1 MFRRSFSL
9 GLILLWALAG
19 ALFASIWFVT
29 SGQWPPT
36 WARIAAGVVLLPVL
50 MPFEASLARRSE
62 GRHRR
67 GAVS

>member
-9 GLILLWALAG
+9 GLMLLWALAG
-19 ALFASIWFVT
+19 ALFFGIWYLT
-29 SGQWPPT
+29 SGQLPPT
-36 WARIAAGVVLLPVL
+36 WARIAAGVILLPVL
-50 MPFEASLARRSE
+50 MPFEAALSRRSE